1 MSGQVSGTASRR
13 IVTVLSDVD
22 VDPAS
27 WSIEAPQ
34 GDAVVA
40 VTSRAPRQC
49 VFTVTPAAGSA
60 APQLRASA
68 RIVGSPLSGTLSFP
82 LPALPGGGGGDG
94 NNGRPPVTPAP
105 GRPEVA
111 DGTWIAEI
119 SSPDAQGNVTVSL
132 DVFVSCDLQPTAV
145 EVESYEGMTE
155 KPAGELWHEGK
166 RILTFGTAPQ
176 ATGAKTYLLRLVCRT
191 TTADIESGRA
201 TIRRV
206 LLKTSQ
212 ATHTLDLNKRIKD
225 VEVKKPDAPQP
236 KPQPQPQPDP
246 EKRGSSGG
254 GCDTGFA
261 GLALLLATPLFFR
274 RKD

>member
-1 MSGQVSGTASRR
+1 M
-13 IVTVLSDVD
+13 
-22 VDPAS
+22 
-27 WSIEAPQ
+27 
-34 GDAVVA
+34 
-40 VTSRAPRQC
+40 
-49 VFTVTPAAGSA
+49 TPAAGSA

-236 KPQPQPQPDP
+236 KPQPQPQPQPDP